1 MMFDGPVD
9 PVRVAAGY
17 TLCSCE
23 GCLLIDLTGGFPNGA
38 TSESVVAARS
48 WSCLVVFEASA
59 ACLQV
64 GRSWLGHAALRYWM
78 SWPCASLPV
87 WRLLHGVSWGRE
99 FRSYDG
105 VSPLIRGHRG
115 QDP

>member
-64 GRSWLGHAALRYWM
+64 
-78 SWPCASLPV
+78 

-105 VSPLIRGHRG
+105 VSPLTRGHRG